1 MTEEQ
6 HLKIVQG
13 VIDRLI
19 YLRDNDKQEFINY
32 MDALFSM
39 YKHDRH
45 TKWGAEVFNDIL
57 KEDQ

>member
-1 MTEEQ
+1 MNEEQ

-19 YLRDNDKQEFINY
+19 YLRDNDKQEFISY
-32 MDALFSM
+32 MDTLFSM

-45 TKWGAEVFNDIL
+45 TKWGAEVFVDNL
-57 KEDQ
+57 NQEQ